1 MSDTR
6 AIALKP
12 FRGAPDG
19 DAYPEDFEKGDPVE
33 GTLADVAIGEKWA
46 REAKDGDEFAAAVDA
61 RTKRLASSE
70 AA

>member
-6 AIALKP
+6 AIALKT

-19 DAYPEDFEKGDPVE
+19 DAYPADFEKGDPVE
-33 GTLADVAIGEKWA
+33 GNLADVAIGQKWA
-46 REAKDGDEFAAAVDA
+46 REAKDGDEFAAAVVA
-61 RTKRLASSE
+61 RTERLSPPE

>member
-6 AIALKP
+6 AIALKN

-19 DAYPEDFEKGDPVE
+19 DAYPAEFEKGDPV
-33 GTLADVAIGEKWA
+33 GGNLADVAIGEKWA
-46 REAKDGDEFAAAVDA
+46 REAKDGDEFAAAILA
-61 RTKRLASSE
+61 RDKRLAPSE